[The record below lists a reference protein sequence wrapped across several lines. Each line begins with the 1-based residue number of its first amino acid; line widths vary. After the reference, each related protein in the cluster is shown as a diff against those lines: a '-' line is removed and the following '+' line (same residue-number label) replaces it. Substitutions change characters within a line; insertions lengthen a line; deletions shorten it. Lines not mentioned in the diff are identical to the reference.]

1 MIRRPPRSTLFPY
14 TTLFRSAF
22 EMAHQLIEHGERIGL
37 LTLMDTVPHSLNG
50 GETGGNPSF
59 SELSRQALDLGSTV
73 PNNPGDLRELFLQLP
88 PTEQMPS
95 MLEVLAREAVFPE
108 GPGHPR
114 GNPL

>member
-50 GETGGNPSF
+50 GETGGNSSF
-59 SELSRQALDLGSTV
+59 SVLERLALDLWRTGL
-73 PNNPGDLRELFLQLP
+73 NNPEELRQIFLQLT
-88 PTEQMPS
+88 PTEQMRL
-95 MLEVLAREAVFPE
+95 MLEDLVRRGVLLA
-108 GPGHPR
+108 
-114 GNPL
+114 